1 MDKIVNC
8 NKLPPKQTNKI
19 YRNVPMKLHF
29 LVNICSRIFAKYES
43 FLKPLEI
50 TKEPPK

>member
-19 YRNVPMKLHF
+19 YRNVPMKLNF